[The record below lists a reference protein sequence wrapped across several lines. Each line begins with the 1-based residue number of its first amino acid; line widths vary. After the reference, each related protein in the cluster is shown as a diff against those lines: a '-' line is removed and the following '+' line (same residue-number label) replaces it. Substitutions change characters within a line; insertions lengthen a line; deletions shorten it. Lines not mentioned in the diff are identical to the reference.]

1 VKDSNLRSHLTTDL
15 QSVPFGHLGNCP
27 DAFRPFHPLVA
38 WSHPVVDEA
47 NRQTN
52 KREGDCQRSKPTTGI
67 EPVTYHLQGGCS
79 AELSYVGMRPFP
91 A

>member
-1 VKDSNLRSHLTTDL
+1 MKDSNLRSHLTTDL

-27 DAFRPFHPLVA
+27 YGYQPFHPLVA
-38 WSHPVVDEA
+38 WSHSVGDGA

-52 KREGDCQRSKPTTGI
+52 KREGNFQRSKPTTGI

-79 AELSYVGMRPFP
+79 AVLSYVGKRPFP